1 MHFGTSNIC
10 GQIVLNTLIE
20 EKLQRELVD
29 QNISSFNNLLLKEV
43 AFKIL
48 KKNNFDRKQTQLIN
62 GSFIKLNMLDTVY
75 LQLLNN
81 YQEINIQNVTEIEQS
96 NLAWYENKSKHVN
109 NYSHFSYSLFNL
121 YIFEVFGSFV
131 NNDKPK
137 KFQNYA
143 ILYSKSNSLLAFGII
158 KTFFKIFEKIYCL
171 VQKLVKQKKFTN
183 DENFEC
189 KINEFYAICS
199 LENEFKIIE
208 IQNIKNKCVLLIN
221 KNDFFLSVCNQI
233 DEHD

>member
-109 NYSHFSYSLFNL
+109 N
-121 YIFEVFGSFV
+121 
-131 NNDKPK
+131 
-137 KFQNYA
+137 
-143 ILYSKSNSLLAFGII
+143 
-158 KTFFKIFEKIYCL
+158 
-171 VQKLVKQKKFTN
+171 
-183 DENFEC
+183 
-189 KINEFYAICS
+189 
-199 LENEFKIIE
+199 
-208 IQNIKNKCVLLIN
+208 
-221 KNDFFLSVCNQI
+221 
-233 DEHD
+233 